1 MMQFGH
7 AFMYRNDRKSDCP
20 RVTFP
25 PSSSPI
31 LNREGCRGTTDDFTT
46 SFFHFFVLHCPLGLS
61 ELQACPFLDAVFPPF
76 PLSASSSSPF
86 HCALQDGLAGCD
98 EQESC
103 PYHFSLHL
111 FTMVSRCSCGPI
123 ACWILAQTSCLV
135 IWSLYEM
142 HSSQGWHF
150 PLKVN
155 CSGGLWV
162 YKIRLT
168 NHQKAT
174 GVSWTERSTLFH
186 KLIRGKS
193 SEGGKRPEAHQIM
206 IKVKLHEGFNHISP
220 F

>member
-1 MMQFGH
+1 MLLCTEMTGSLIVQGWRSLLH
-7 AFMYRNDRKSDCP
+7 LRLSLTV
-20 RVTFP
+20 RVVGAPQTISQP
-25 PSSSPI
+25 VSSI
-31 LNREGCRGTTDDFTT
+31 
-46 SFFHFFVLHCPLGLS
+46 FFVLHCPLGLS
-61 ELQACPFLDAVFPPF
+61 ELQACPFLDAVFPPL
-76 PLSASSSSPF
+76 PLSALSSSPF
-86 HCALQDGLAGCD
+86 HCALQDGLAGRD

-135 IWSLYEM
+135 TWSLYEM

-186 KLIRGKS
+186 KLVRGKS